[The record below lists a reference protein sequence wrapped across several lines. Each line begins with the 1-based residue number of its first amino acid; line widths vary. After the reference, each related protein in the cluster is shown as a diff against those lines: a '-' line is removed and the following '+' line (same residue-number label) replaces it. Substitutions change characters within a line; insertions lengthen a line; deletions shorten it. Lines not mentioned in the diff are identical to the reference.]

1 MFQSACG
8 ELESRGFT
16 LHEPGVAVAVED
28 AVAEEVVEGGVP
40 PGALGVVVEA
50 RAEDVLEVL
59 GVACHGVEPLPARQE
74 GEGDDARLVGGG
86 GASGAEVGGDPVMD
100 TVAVV
105 EKLREAAEEGEGCWT
120 G

>member
-1 MFQSACG
+1 MFESACG
-8 ELESRGFT
+8 ELESGGFA

-59 GVACHGVEPLPARQE
+59 GVARDGVEALPA
-74 GEGDDARLVGGG
+74 
-86 GASGAEVGGDPVMD
+86 S
-100 TVAVV
+100 
-105 EKLREAAEEGEGCWT
+105 
-120 G
+120 